1 VTAVPRYRQPHERAF
16 GLEQLDVKLA
26 MHVKDTGG
34 FFVEA
39 GANDGISQSNTL
51 FYARYRGWRGLLIE
65 PVPEL
70 AARCRVLR
78 PESIVEEAAL
88 VGPDHASPTI
98 GMRFAHLM
106 SVVEGARGS
115 EAEDRRHAEL
125 GRQLQGIGG
134 YELEVPARTLSS
146 ILDAHGVRDV
156 DLLSLD
162 LEGYE
167 PAALRGL
174 DLERHR
180 PAWVLVETWERAAID
195 EIVGPWYVPVAEL
208 SERDV
213 LYRRRRGRRR
223 R

>member
-1 VTAVPRYRQPHERAF
+1 MSAVPRYRQPHERAF

-26 MHVKDTGG
+26 MHVKQTGG
-34 FFVEA
+34 FYVEA

-51 FYARYRGWRGLLIE
+51 FFARYRGWRGLLVE

-70 AARCRVLR
+70 AARCRALR
-78 PESIVEEAAL
+78 PESIVEQAAL
-88 VGPDHASPTI
+88 VGPEHASPTI

-106 SVVEGARGS
+106 SVVDGARGS
-115 EAEDRRHAEL
+115 AAADREHAEL
-125 GRQLQGIGG
+125 GERLQDITG
-134 YELEVPARTLSS
+134 YELEVPARTVSA
-146 ILDAHGVRDV
+146 ILDAHGVSEV

-174 DLERHR
+174 DLDRHR

-195 EIVGPWYVPVAEL
+195 ELLGPWYAPVTEL

-213 LYRRRRGRRR
+213 LYRRRRRRR
-223 R
+223 RR